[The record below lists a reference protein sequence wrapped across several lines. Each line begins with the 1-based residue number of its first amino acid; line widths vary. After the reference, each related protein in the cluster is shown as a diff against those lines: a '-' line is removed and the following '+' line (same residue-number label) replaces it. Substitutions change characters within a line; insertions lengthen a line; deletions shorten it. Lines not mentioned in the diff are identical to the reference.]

1 MTANSWQ
8 HSHALRRAEWPGQYS
23 KNTMM
28 VVESL
33 GKPRWWRREIIR
45 IISNPETSCN
55 LSNQCLSSMVPLRKK
70 GYSHPREPVLWTNM
84 EECIKMPPKVDCSIH
99 GDSMYLRSPYKEAAQ
114 SEQGKKGIHGRG
126 WSSMSWQRLSG
137 KRKDPCEGRVINA
150 MGDWLQIKI
159 SKIGRFLTAWKR
171 YRNGKN

>member
-99 GDSMYLRSPYKEAAQ
+99 GDSMYLRSPFKACCPDAV
-114 SEQGKKGIHGRG
+114 SAVSRPLPIARSFGVCLTCRKLPCLGDTI
-126 WSSMSWQRLSG
+126 SS
-137 KRKDPCEGRVINA
+137 
-150 MGDWLQIKI
+150 DWEDWGYVSPAI
-159 SKIGRFLTAWKR
+159 SAFCRTHW
-171 YRNGKN
+171 